1 MGITLSGISLSGINS
16 GIDSDLIVRQMMAV
30 ASQPLYRLQ
39 ARKTEW
45 NAKNAALEQ
54 IESLLNSLKSHAGS
68 MDTIAE
74 LRKTTA
80 KSSDNDIVT
89 ATASSTAIEGSH
101 TVTVH
106 QLARAEREVQTTG
119 VATLETIIY
128 TESDNIFTYTYNGTQ
143 RSVTVQEEHTLEDL
157 VETINA
163 DDSNAGITA
172 SILQYDGAYHLVLAG
187 NDTGETATITVDTSP
202 ASIGGFTETQ
212 TAQSAEIKVD
222 GFPPGAEDWIERDS
236 NSITDV
242 LPGVTLNLQSVSGSG
257 VTITLTR
264 KTSELTSDLTN
275 FIAIYNSLADKIKQ
289 LTKYNAETE
298 TGAILQGDS
307 MINGMLSE
315 IRSEVISRALG
326 FADGEDPL
334 TLAAELGIELDDE
347 GVMTLDESVLASAL
361 SDDYLGVLS
370 LVGAD
375 KTGTSASQYVD
386 FLGAG
391 DNTQAGEY
399 TVEASFDDT
408 TGELLGFRV
417 KAPGSETW
425 NPDVDIDG
433 SIVTGRYGFPEEG
446 MVLEATWDGQAGV
459 DGVRTQITTVR
470 VRQGFVG
477 RVMDSLESVL
487 DSETGLMATK
497 KSHISSQISTLDA
510 NIEIQ
515 EARLERKEARLKA
528 QYARLEAT
536 LARFDSQR
544 GAFEAMIMQLDAMQ
558 KASNE

>member
-1 MGITLSGISLSGINS
+1 MGITLSGISLAGINS
-16 GIDSDLIVRQMMAV
+16 GIDSDLIVQQMMAA
-30 ASQPLYRLQ
+30 ASRPLYRLH
-39 ARKTEW
+39 ARKAEW
-45 NAKNAALEQ
+45 NAKNTALEQ
-54 IESLLNSLKSHAGS
+54 IESLLNSLKSHAAS

-80 KSSDNDIVT
+80 KSSDTDIVT

-101 TVTVH
+101 TVTVN

-119 VATLETIIY
+119 VATLETVIY
-128 TESDNIFTYTYNGTQ
+128 IESDDTFTYTYNGTQ
-143 RSVTVQEEHTLEDL
+143 RSVTIQEEHTLEDL
-157 VETINA
+157 VETINS

-172 SILQYDGAYHLVLAG
+172 SILQYDGAYRLVLAG
-187 NDTGETATITVDTSP
+187 NDTGEAATITVDTSP
-202 ASIGGFTETQ
+202 TSIGGFTETQ
-212 TAQSAEIKVD
+212 AAQSAEIKVD

-242 LPGVTLNLQSVSGSG
+242 LPGVTLNLQSVSASP
-257 VTITLTR
+257 VTITLSR
-264 KTSELTSDLTN
+264 KTSDLTSDLTN
-275 FIAIYNSLADKIKQ
+275 FVAIYNSFADKIKN
-289 LTKYNAETE
+289 LTKYDAETQ

-307 MINGMLSE
+307 IINGMLSE
-315 IRSEVISRALG
+315 VRLEVISQALG
-326 FADGEDPL
+326 FADGEDPFI
-334 TLAAELGIELDDE
+334 LAGELGIELDDE

-361 SDDYLGVLS
+361 SDDYIGVLS

-375 KTGTSASQYVD
+375 KTGASASQYVD

-391 DNTQAGEY
+391 DNTEAGEY
-399 TVEASFDDT
+399 TVEASFNDT

-417 KAPGSETW
+417 KAPGSDTW
-425 NPDVDIDG
+425 NPDVAIAG
-433 SIVTGRYGFPEEG
+433 NTVTGKYGFPEEG

-459 DGVRTQITTVR
+459 DGVRTQTTTVR

-477 RVMDSLESVL
+477 RVMDSLESIL
-487 DSETGLMATK
+487 NSETGLLATK
-497 KSHISSQISTLDA
+497 KAHASSQISTLDR

-515 EARLERKEARLKA
+515 EARLERKEAQLKS

-536 LARFDSQR
+536 LARLDSQK
-544 GAFEAMIMQLDAMQ
+544 GAFEALIMQLDAMQ